1 MPGGGEAGDDTGCG
15 DIGYIMVNS
24 ICHIG
29 GNVIYCQQ
37 GEPYSHRRLYP
48 SSLFLEGSSSPPDER
63 KEGDRMYV
71 TYADLFQFCIFI
83 CALVGLCYTIFK
95 GKKK

>member
-1 MPGGGEAGDDTGCG
+1 MNGNQRKSFSKEHGH
-15 DIGYIMVNS
+15 MVNF

-48 SSLFLEGSSSPPDER
+48 SGR
-63 KEGDRMYV
+63 KKEGGRFGFYISLDLWGYV
-71 TYADLFQFCIFI
+71 AQSL
-83 CALVGLCYTIFK
+83 K
-95 GKKK
+95 GKRNSNH

>member
-48 SSLFLEGSSSPPDER
+48 SGR
-63 KEGDRMYV
+63 KKEGGRFGFYISLDLWGYV
-71 TYADLFQFCIFI
+71 AQSL
-83 CALVGLCYTIFK
+83 K
-95 GKKK
+95 GKRNSNH